1 MASGEYYPVYVM
13 EREIE
18 KLQLLLMDHEKTIET
33 LGEGYHRQQ
42 EEIDAL
48 QIQVRELA
56 DRLKS
61 LSESMPVRDI
71 AGHEVPPHY

>member
-13 EREIE
+13 KREIE

-33 LGEGYHRQQ
+33 LSEGYHRQQ
-42 EEIDAL
+42 EKIDAL

>member
-33 LGEGYHRQQ
+33 LSEGYHRQQ
-42 EEIDAL
+42 EKIDAL

-61 LSESMPVRDI
+61 LSESLPARDT

>member
-33 LGEGYHRQQ
+33 LSEGYHRQQ
-42 EEIDAL
+42 EKIDAL